1 VPLIGKFCKEQWGS
15 TDAWGGEE
23 SWGRT
28 AAGGGEE
35 SAQLS
40 MDERAV
46 ECVHALLDQ
55 SSLVMRRNRA
65 NVGEYDR
72 DALLH

>member
-1 VPLIGKFCKEQWGS
+1 M
-15 TDAWGGEE
+15 
-23 SWGRT
+23 R
-28 AAGGGEE
+28 GGEE